1 MNEIQIFSNPEFGE
15 IRTLETSDGK
25 FMVCGADVA
34 KALGYADTAKAVKAH
49 CKEDGWAFC
58 PVIDSMGRVQ
68 NIRFISE
75 GNLYRLIVHSKL
87 PDAERF
93 ERWVF
98 DEVIPSI
105 RRNEIYTIKNF
116 LDNDKISSDL
126 LMQIALQM
134 KADETKIKALE
145 QKIEENKEKVAFADA
160 VADSENAILIGE
172 LAKIL
177 MQNGVN
183 TGQNRLFIW
192 MRNHGY
198 LIGRKGSDYNAPTQ
212 TAMEMKLFRLKKT
225 TVIHSDGHTSISNT
239 PKVTGKGQIYFI
251 NLFLSELKKEDE
263 IKQQENQKAD
273 T

>member
-25 FMVCGADVA
+25 FMVCGADAA

-105 RRNEIYTIKNF
+105 RRNEIYTIK
-116 LDNDKISSDL
+116 LD
-126 LMQIALQM
+126 
-134 KADETKIKALE
+134 
-145 QKIEENKEKVAFADA
+145 
-160 VADSENAILIGE
+160 G
-172 LAKIL
+172 
-177 MQNGVN
+177 
-183 TGQNRLFIW
+183 
-192 MRNHGY
+192 
-198 LIGRKGSDYNAPTQ
+198 
-212 TAMEMKLFRLKKT
+212 
-225 TVIHSDGHTSISNT
+225 
-239 PKVTGKGQIYFI
+239 
-251 NLFLSELKKEDE
+251 
-263 IKQQENQKAD
+263 
-273 T
+273 